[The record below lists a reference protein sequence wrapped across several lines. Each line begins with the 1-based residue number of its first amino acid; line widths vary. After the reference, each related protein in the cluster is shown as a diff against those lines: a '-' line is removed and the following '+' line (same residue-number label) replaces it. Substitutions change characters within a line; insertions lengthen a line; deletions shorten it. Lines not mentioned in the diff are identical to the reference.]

1 MSLLAGGVAQWLGR
15 WSLAGGLS
23 LIYAWSPCVHYG
35 STNQAN
41 SAFHSST
48 VSKWVVIHVI
58 TWITGVETI
67 KRQTRAAYGSLV
79 AGQSVGAG
87 LAYSL

>member
-1 MSLLAGGVAQWLGR
+1 MVDMWPLRGLGVR
-15 WSLAGGLS
+15 
-23 LIYAWSPCVHYG
+23 YT

-41 SAFHSST
+41 SAFHPSG
-48 VSKWVVIHVI
+48 VGRWVAIHVI

-67 KRQTRAAYGSLV
+67 KRQTRAAYGWLDV
-79 AGQSVGAG
+79 GQSVGTD